1 MAIKKTTRRVTPS
14 TRVTASS
21 GISARRPMPARRPM
35 GYSAPRSINAGTS
48 ITAAGRSRMARP
60 STRIAASVNLNPQ
73 QKIFANQLMSNT
85 RRQMSIM
92 GATNTSNIMAR
103 PDFVEL
109 LPMFVQKLLV
119 LDVFGSVAMKS
130 RQQIIPYFKFIAENT
145 KGETAKG
152 TILSSAFVNRQ
163 GMDPNFTGRIVKNE
177 AVAFSGNAGTIA
189 YTPILPGSVTLEITN
204 SNDSVTKLIDNGN
217 GGFVDASSGAASAV
231 TINYATGAIGSL
243 AGTEKGVAATYEY
256 DNETVGPD
264 ADGNYGAKMAKGY
277 LELDEINLVAEAHQ
291 IASYWSIYSAF
302 AAQQEYGANIGEISK
317 EAAFSELTAE
327 INSYCFNE
335 LARAAQYKPEFNWD
349 ASLAFNGAVMP
360 SDFLNLFKFKL
371 DDAAN
376 EVFQATNL
384 ARPNRLIVGTKV
396 ASLISRLPGFTA
408 APAEEPVGPYKL
420 GTLDQYTIY
429 VDPYYDPNTWVMACK
444 GSDIRRSSALFGE
457 YMPMMKTDDIGLAN
471 ASVQSGFATMYA
483 TKIVNPATVV
493 SGKVLGAF

>member
-21 GISARRPMPARRPM
+21 GLYARRPM

-60 STRIAASVNLNPQ
+60 SSRIAASVDLNPQ
-73 QKIFANQLMSNT
+73 QRIFANQLMSNA

-92 GATNTSNIMAR
+92 GATNTSNIMAK

-145 KGETAKG
+145 KGETAAG

-163 GMDPNFTGRIVKNE
+163 GMDPNFTGRVVKNE
-177 AVAFSGNAGTIA
+177 TVTISSNAGTIA
-189 YTPILPGSVTLEITN
+189 YTPILPGSVSIVLGGA
-204 SNDSVTKLIDNGN
+204 KYIDNGN
-217 GGFVDASSGAASAV
+217 GGFLDVSGDPLENAA
-231 TINYATGAIGSL
+231 INYATGVVSGSAITGENF
-243 AGTEKGVAATYEY
+243 TATYEY

-264 ADGNYGAKMAKGY
+264 AAGNYGAKMAKGY
-277 LELDEINLVAEAHQ
+277 LQLDEINLVAEAHE

-327 INSYCFNE
+327 INSYCFNQ
-335 LARAAQYKPEFNWD
+335 LAAAAQYKPQFNWD

>member
-14 TRVTASS
+14 TPVTASR
-21 GISARRPMPARRPM
+21 SAQRSSRI

-60 STRIAASVNLNPQ
+60 VARQSVAASIQLTPA
-73 QKIFANQLMSNT
+73 QKIFANQLISNT
-85 RRQMSIM
+85 KKMTAITA
-92 GATNTSNIMAR
+92 ATNTSNIMAK
-103 PDFVEL
+103 PDFIEL
-109 LPMFVQKLLV
+109 LPLFVQKLLV

-152 TILSSAFVNRQ
+152 GILSSAFVNRQ
-163 GMDPNFTGRIVKNE
+163 GYDPNFTGRVVKNE
-177 AVAFSGNAGTIA
+177 TVANNALA
-189 YTPILPGSVTLEITN
+189 YTPILPGSVSFE
-204 SNDSVTKLIDNGN
+204 VTTSGTTTKYIDNGS
-217 GGFVDASSGAASAV
+217 GEIVPAAGGAAAG
-231 TINYATGAIGSL
+231 TINYATGAIGTLTGDSI
-243 AGTEKGVAATYEY
+243 KATYEY

-264 ADGNYGAKMAKGY
+264 QNGQYGAKMAKGY
-277 LELDEINLVAEAHQ
+277 LQLDEINLVAEAHQ

-327 INSYCFNE
+327 INSYCFNQ
-335 LARAAQYKPEFNWD
+335 LAAAATYAPQYNWD

-376 EVFQATNL
+376 SVYQATNL

-396 ASLISRLPGFTA
+396 ASLISRLPGFVA
-408 APAEEPVGPYKL
+408 ASTEEPVGPYKL

-444 GSDIRRSSALFGE
+444 SNDIRRNSALYGE
-457 YMPMMKTDDIGLAN
+457 YMPMMKTEDIGLAN
-471 ASVQSGFATMYA
+471 ASVQSGYATMYA
-483 TKIVNPATVV
+483 TKIINPATVV

>member
-21 GISARRPMPARRPM
+21 GLYARRPMPARRPM

-60 STRIAASVNLNPQ
+60 ATRVAASAQLNPQ
-73 QKIFANQLMSNT
+73 QRIFANQLMSNT

-92 GATNTSNIMAR
+92 GATNTSNIMAK

-130 RQQIIPYFKFIAENT
+130 RQQIIPYFKFIAENA

-152 TILSSAFVNRQ
+152 AILSSAFVNRQ

-177 AVAFSGNAGTIA
+177 AVAVSGTAGTIA
-189 YTPILPGSVTLEITN
+189 YTPIFPGSVTLEVTA
-204 SNDSVTKLIDNGN
+204 SGGTVTKLIDDGQ
-217 GGFVDASSGAASAV
+217 GGFVEADGSASS
-231 TINYATGAIGSL
+231 IKIDYATGALTALTSGDAVS
-243 AGTEKGVAATYEY
+243 ATYEY

-264 ADGNYGAKMAKGY
+264 QNGQYGAKMAKGY
-277 LELDEINLVAEAHQ
+277 LQLDEINLVAEAHE

-327 INSYCFNE
+327 INSFCFNE
-335 LARAAQYKPEFNWD
+335 LAKAAQYKPQFNWD

-376 EVFQATNL
+376 SVYQATNL

-396 ASLISRLPGFTA
+396 ASLISRLPGFSA

>member
-14 TRVTASS
+14 SITASS
-21 GISARRPMPARRPM
+21 RMSRPSRI

-48 ITAAGRSRMARP
+48 ITAAGRSRKARP
-60 STRIAASVNLNPQ
+60 IARQSVEASLNLTPEQ
-73 QKIFANQLMSNT
+73 RIFANQLIANT
-85 RRQMSIM
+85 RKMSAITA
-92 GATNTSNIMAR
+92 ATNTSNIMAK

-145 KGETAKG
+145 KGETKAG
-152 TILSSAFVNRQ
+152 DILSSAFVNRQ
-163 GMDPNFTGRIVKNE
+163 GYDPNFTGRVVKNE
-177 AVAFSGNAGTIA
+177 TVANGTLA
-189 YTPILPGSVTLEITN
+189 YTPILPGSV
-204 SNDSVTKLIDNGN
+204 SFAVTT
-217 GGFVDASSGAASAV
+217 GGTTTKYVDDGAGDIIPVGGGASAGS
-231 TINYATGAIGSL
+231 INYATGVITTLTGDEVL
-243 AGTEKGVAATYEY
+243 ATYEY

-264 ADGNYGAKMAKGY
+264 AAGNYGAKMAKGY
-277 LELDEINLVAEAHQ
+277 LKLDEINMIAEAHE

-327 INSYCFNE
+327 INSYCFNQ
-335 LARAAQYKPEFNWD
+335 LAAAATYAPQYNWD

-376 EVFQATNL
+376 SVYQATNL

-396 ASLISRLPGFTA
+396 ASLISRLPGFVA
-408 APAEEPVGPYKL
+408 ASAEDPVGPYKL

-429 VDPYYDPNTWVMACK
+429 VDPYYDPNTWVMCCK
-444 GSDIRRSSALFGE
+444 SNDIRRSSALYGE

>member
-21 GISARRPMPARRPM
+21 GLYARRPMPARRPM

-60 STRIAASVNLNPQ
+60 ATRVAASAQLNPQ
-73 QKIFANQLMSNT
+73 QRIFANQLMSNT

-145 KGETAKG
+145 KGETKG
-152 TILSSAFVNRQ
+152 GDILSSAFVNRQ

-177 AVAFSGNAGTIA
+177 AVAVSGTDGVIA
-189 YTPILPGSVTLEITN
+189 YTPILPGSVTLEVTA
-204 SNDSVTKLIDNGN
+204 SGGTVTKLIDDGN
-217 GGFVDASSGAASAV
+217 GGFVPATGSGTSSV

-243 AGTEKGVAATYEY
+243 TSGDTVSATYEY

-264 ADGNYGAKMAKGY
+264 AAGNYGAKMAKGY
-277 LELDEINLVAEAHQ
+277 LQLDEINLVAEAHE

-335 LARAAQYKPEFNWD
+335 LARAAQYKPQFNWD

-376 EVFQATNL
+376 SVYQATNL

>member
-14 TRVTASS
+14 ASVTASS
-21 GISARRPMPARRPM
+21 RLNRPSRI

-60 STRIAASVNLNPQ
+60 IARQSVAASVQLTPEQ
-73 QKIFANQLMSNT
+73 RIFANQLIANT
-85 RRQMSIM
+85 RKLTSITA
-92 GATNTSNIMAR
+92 ATNTSNIIAK

-109 LPMFVQKLLV
+109 LPIFVQKLLV
-119 LDVFGSVAMKS
+119 EDVFGSVAMKS
-130 RQQIIPYFKFIAENT
+130 RQQIIPYFKVIAENT

-152 TILSSAFVNRQ
+152 DILSSAFVNRQ
-163 GMDPNFTGRIVKNE
+163 GYDPNFTGRVIKSE
-177 AVAFSGNAGTIA
+177 AVANSTLA
-189 YTPILPGSVTLEITN
+189 YTPVLPGSVTISDGTDLY
-204 SNDSVTKLIDNGN
+204 IDNGA
-217 GGFVDASSGAASAV
+217 GSLIKKSDSSTAG
-231 TINYATGAIGSL
+231 TINYATGAIGTL
-243 AGTEKGVAATYEY
+243 TGTLSATYEY

-264 ADGNYGAKMAKGY
+264 DAGNYGAKMGKIY
-277 LELDEINLVAEAHQ
+277 LQLDEINLVAEAHEL
-291 IASYWSIYSAF
+291 ASYWSIYSAF

-327 INSYCFNE
+327 INSFCFNE
-335 LARAAQYKPEFNWD
+335 LAKAATYAPQYNWD

-376 EVFQATNL
+376 SVYQATNL

-396 ASLISRLPGFTA
+396 ASLISRLPGFVA
-408 APAEEPVGPYKL
+408 ASNEETVGPYKL

-429 VDPYYDPNTWVMACK
+429 VDPFYDPNTWVMCAK
-444 GSDIRRSSALFGE
+444 SNDIRRNSALMGI
-457 YMPMMKTDDIGLAN
+457 YMPMVKTDDIGLAN
-471 ASVQSGFATMYA
+471 ASVQSGYATMYA
-483 TKIVNPATVV
+483 TKVINPATVV

>member
-14 TRVTASS
+14 TSINAS
-21 GISARRPMPARRPM
+21 RRIHRPASRI

-60 STRIAASVNLNPQ
+60 VARQSSVAASVQLTPEQ
-73 QKIFANQLMSNT
+73 RIFANQLISNT
-85 RRQMSIM
+85 RRMSTITA
-92 GATNTSNIMAR
+92 ATNTSNIIAK

-145 KGETAKG
+145 KGETKAG
-152 TILSSAFVNRQ
+152 DILSSAFVNRQ
-163 GMDPNFTGRIVKNE
+163 GYDPNFTGRVVKNE
-177 AVAFSGNAGTIA
+177 AVANSAIA
-189 YTPILPGSVTLEITN
+189 YTPILPGSVTISDGTDSYIDDGMGNLIKKSDS
-204 SNDSVTKLIDNGN
+204 SNAG
-217 GGFVDASSGAASAV
+217 
-231 TINYATGAIGSL
+231 TINYATGAIGTL
-243 AGTEKGVAATYEY
+243 TGTLTATYEY

-264 ADGNYGAKMAKGY
+264 QNGQYGAKMAKGY
-277 LELDEINLVAEAHQ
+277 LQLDEINLIAEAHE
-291 IASYWSIYSAF
+291 IASCWSIYSAF

-327 INSYCFNE
+327 INSFCFNE
-335 LARAAQYKPEFNWD
+335 LLKAATYAPQYNWD

-376 EVFQATNL
+376 SVYQATNL

-396 ASLISRLPGFTA
+396 ASLISRLPGFVA
-408 APAEEPVGPYKL
+408 AANEEPVGPYKL

-444 GSDIRRSSALFGE
+444 STDLRRNSCLYGE
-457 YMPMMKTDDIGLAN
+457 YMPMIKTDDIGLAN
-471 ASVQSGFATMYA
+471 ASVQSGYCTMYA
-483 TKIVNPATVV
+483 TKVINPATVV

>member
-14 TRVTASS
+14 ASVTASS
-21 GISARRPMPARRPM
+21 RLNRPSRI

-60 STRIAASVNLNPQ
+60 IARQSVAASVQLTPEQ
-73 QKIFANQLMSNT
+73 RIFANQLIANT
-85 RRQMSIM
+85 RKLTSITA
-92 GATNTSNIMAR
+92 ATNTSNIIAK

-109 LPMFVQKLLV
+109 LPIFVQKLLV
-119 LDVFGSVAMKS
+119 EDVFGSVAMKS
-130 RQQIIPYFKFIAENT
+130 RQQIIPYFKVIAENT

-152 TILSSAFVNRQ
+152 DILSSAFVNRQ
-163 GMDPNFTGRIVKNE
+163 GYDPNFTGRVIKSE
-177 AVAFSGNAGTIA
+177 AVANSTLA
-189 YTPILPGSVTLEITN
+189 YTPVLPGSVTISDGTDLY
-204 SNDSVTKLIDNGN
+204 IDNGA
-217 GGFVDASSGAASAV
+217 GSLIKKSDSSTAG
-231 TINYATGAIGSL
+231 TINYATGAIGTL
-243 AGTEKGVAATYEY
+243 TGTLSATYEY

-264 ADGNYGAKMAKGY
+264 DAGNYGAKMGKIY
-277 LELDEINLVAEAHQ
+277 LQLDEINLVAEAHEL
-291 IASYWSIYSAF
+291 ASYWSIYSAF

-327 INSYCFNE
+327 INSFCFNE
-335 LARAAQYKPEFNWD
+335 LAKAATYAPQYNWD

-376 EVFQATNL
+376 SVYQATNL

-396 ASLISRLPGFTA
+396 ASLISRLPGFVA
-408 APAEEPVGPYKL
+408 ASNEETVGPYKL

-429 VDPYYDPNTWVMACK
+429 VDPFYDPNTWVMCAK
-444 GSDIRRSSALFGE
+444 SNDIRRNSALMGI
-457 YMPMMKTDDIGLAN
+457 YMPMVKTDDIGLAN
-471 ASVQSGFATMYA
+471 ASVQSGYATMYA
-483 TKIVNPATVV
+483 TKIINPATVV

>member
-1 MAIKKTTRRVTPS
+1 
-14 TRVTASS
+14 
-21 GISARRPMPARRPM
+21 
-35 GYSAPRSINAGTS
+35 
-48 ITAAGRSRMARP
+48 
-60 STRIAASVNLNPQ
+60 
-73 QKIFANQLMSNT
+73 
-85 RRQMSIM
+85 M
-92 GATNTSNIMAR
+92 GATNTSNIIAK

-152 TILSSAFVNRQ
+152 TVLSSAFVNRQ
-163 GMDPNFTGRIVKNE
+163 GMDPNFTGRVIRNE
-177 AVAFSGNAGTIA
+177 AVANSTLA
-189 YTPILPGSVTLEITN
+189 YTPILPGSVSISDGTDTYI
-204 SNDSVTKLIDNGN
+204 DDGAGKLIKKSN
-217 GGFVDASSGAASAV
+217 SSE
-231 TINYATGAIGSL
+231 
-243 AGTEKGVAATYEY
+243 AGTIDYALGTIGTLTGTLSASYEY

-264 ADGNYGAKMAKGY
+264 QNGNYGAKMAKGY
-277 LELDEINLVAEAHQ
+277 LQLDEINLIAEAHE

-327 INSYCFNE
+327 INSYCFNQ
-335 LARAAQYKPEFNWD
+335 LAAAATYAPQYNWD

-376 EVFQATNL
+376 AVFQATNL
-384 ARPNRLIVGTKV
+384 ARPNRIICGTKV
-396 ASLISRLPGFTA
+396 ASLISRLPGFVA
-408 APAEEPVGPYKL
+408 ASNEEPVGPYKL

-429 VDPYYDPNTWVMACK
+429 VDPYYDVNTWVMCCK
-444 GSDIRRSSALFGE
+444 SNDIRRNSALYGE
-457 YMPMMKTDDIGLAN
+457 YMPMIKTDDIGLAN

-483 TKIVNPATVV
+483 TKIVNPNTIV

>member
-14 TRVTASS
+14 ASVMAS
-21 GISARRPMPARRPM
+21 RRIGAPARRV

-60 STRIAASVNLNPQ
+60 VARQSSIAASVQLTPEQ
-73 QKIFANQLMSNT
+73 RIFANQLISNT
-85 RRQMSIM
+85 RRMAVM
-92 GATNTSNIMAR
+92 GATNTSNIIAK

-145 KGETAKG
+145 KGETAAG

-163 GMDPNFTGRIVKNE
+163 GLDANFTGRVVKNE
-177 AVAFSGNAGTIA
+177 TVANSTIA
-189 YTPILPGSVTLEITN
+189 YTPILPGSVTISDGTDAYIDDGMGNLIKKSDS
-204 SNDSVTKLIDNGN
+204 SNAG
-217 GGFVDASSGAASAV
+217 
-231 TINYATGAIGSL
+231 TINYATGAIGTL
-243 AGTEKGVAATYEY
+243 VGTLTATYEY

-264 ADGNYGAKMAKGY
+264 ANGQYGAKMAKGY
-277 LELDEINLVAEAHQ
+277 LQLDEINLIAEAHE

-327 INSYCFNE
+327 INSYCFNQ
-335 LARAAQYKPEFNWD
+335 LAAAATYAPQYNWD

-376 EVFQATNL
+376 SVFQATNL

-396 ASLISRLPGFTA
+396 ASLISRLPGFTSA
-408 APAEEPVGPYKL
+408 SNEEPVGPYKL
-420 GTLDQYTIY
+420 GTLDQYTVY
-429 VDPYYDPNTWVMACK
+429 VDPYYDVNTWVMCCK
-444 GSDIRRSSALFGE
+444 SNDIRRNSALYGE
-457 YMPMMKTDDIGLAN
+457 YMPMIKTDDIGLAN

-483 TKIVNPATVV
+483 TKVINPATIV

>member
-14 TRVTASS
+14 TSINASR
-21 GISARRPMPARRPM
+21 GINRPARRV

-60 STRIAASVNLNPQ
+60 MSRVAASVQLTPEQ
-73 QKIFANQLMSNT
+73 RIFANQLVSNT
-85 RRQMSIM
+85 RRQSAIM
-92 GATNTSNIMAR
+92 GATNTSNIIAK

-145 KGETAKG
+145 KGETAAG
-152 TILSSAFVNRQ
+152 TVLSSAFVNRQ
-163 GMDPNFTGRIVKNE
+163 GMDPNFTGRVIRNE
-177 AVAFSGNAGTIA
+177 AVANSTLA
-189 YTPILPGSVTLEITN
+189 YTPILPGSVSISDGT
-204 SNDSVTKLIDNGN
+204 DVYIDDGN
-217 GGFVDASSGAASAV
+217 GQLIKKSDSSVAG
-231 TINYATGAIGSL
+231 TIDYAIGTI
-243 AGTEKGVAATYEY
+243 GTLTGTLSASYEY

-264 ADGNYGAKMAKGY
+264 QNGNYGAKMAKGY
-277 LELDEINLVAEAHQ
+277 LQLDEINLIAEAHE

-327 INSYCFNE
+327 INSYCFNQ
-335 LARAAQYKPEFNWD
+335 LAAAATYAPQYNWD

-376 EVFQATNL
+376 AVFQATNL
-384 ARPNRLIVGTKV
+384 ARPNRIICGTKV
-396 ASLISRLPGFTA
+396 ASLISRLPGFVA
-408 APAEEPVGPYKL
+408 ASNEEPVGPYKL

-429 VDPYYDPNTWVMACK
+429 VDPYYDVNTWVMCCK
-444 GSDIRRSSALFGE
+444 SNDIRRNSALYGE
-457 YMPMMKTDDIGLAN
+457 YMPMIKTDDIGLAN

-483 TKIVNPATVV
+483 TKIVNPNTIV

>member
-14 TRVTASS
+14 ASITAS
-21 GISARRPMPARRPM
+21 RRMPTRGV

-48 ITAAGRSRMARP
+48 ITAAGRSRAARP
-60 STRIAASVNLNPQ
+60 VARTTSIAASARLTPE
-73 QKIFANQLMSNT
+73 QKIFASQLAKNVRKQSSVMA
-85 RRQMSIM
+85 
-92 GATNTSNIMAR
+92 ATNTSNIMAK
-103 PDFVEL
+103 PDFMEL
-109 LPMFVQKLLV
+109 LPIFVQKLLV
-119 LDVFGSVAMKS
+119 EDVFGSVAMNS

-163 GMDPNFTGRIVKNE
+163 GLDANFTGRVIKNE
-177 AVAFSGNAGTIA
+177 AVAASTLA
-189 YTPILPGSVTLEITN
+189 YTPILPGSVSISDGTDIYL
-204 SNDSVTKLIDNGN
+204 DDGN
-217 GGFVDASSGAASAV
+217 GSLIKKSDSS
-231 TINYATGAIGSL
+231 T
-243 AGTEKGVAATYEY
+243 AGTIDYALGTITGVTGTLSATYEY

-264 ADGNYGAKMAKGY
+264 QNGEYGAKMAKGY
-277 LELDEINLVAEAHQ
+277 LDLDEINMVAEAHE
-291 IASYWSIYSAF
+291 IACYWSIYSAF
-302 AAQQEYGANIGEISK
+302 AAQQEYGANIGEIAK

-335 LARAAQYKPEFNWD
+335 LLKAASYKPQYNWD

-376 EVFQATNL
+376 AVYQATNL

-396 ASLISRLPGFTA
+396 ASLISRLPGFA
-408 APAEEPVGPYKL
+408 SAMPEEPVGPYKL

-429 VDPYYDPNTWVMACK
+429 VDPYYDVNTWVMACK
-444 GSDIRRSSALFGE
+444 SNDIRRNSALFGM
-457 YMPMMKTDDIGLAN
+457 YMPMVNTDAIGLAN
-471 ASVQSGFATMYA
+471 ASVQQGYATMYG
-483 TKIVNPATVV
+483 TKIVNPATVI

>member
-14 TRVTASS
+14 TRVEASS
-21 GISARRPMPARRPM
+21 RMNRPASRPMARPASRI

-60 STRIAASVNLNPQ
+60 VARQSVAASVQLTPEQ
-73 QKIFANQLMSNT
+73 RIFANQLISNT
-85 RRQMSIM
+85 RRLTSITA
-92 GATNTSNIMAR
+92 ATNTSNIIAK

-109 LPMFVQKLLV
+109 LPIFVQKLLV
-119 LDVFGSVAMKS
+119 EDVFGSVAMKS
-130 RQQIIPYFKFIAENT
+130 RQQIIPYFKVVAENT

-152 TILSSAFVNRQ
+152 TVLSSAFVNRQ
-163 GMDPNFTGRIVKNE
+163 GYDANFTGRVVKNE
-177 AVAFSGNAGTIA
+177 TVANATIA
-189 YTPILPGSVTLEITN
+189 YTPILPGSVSFE
-204 SNDSVTKLIDNGN
+204 VTTGGTTTKYVDDGAGN
-217 GGFVDASSGAASAV
+217 IVPVGGGAAAG
-231 TINYATGAIGSL
+231 TINYATGAIGTLTGDSI
-243 AGTEKGVAATYEY
+243 VASYEY

-264 ADGNYGAKMAKGY
+264 DAGNYGAKMGKIY
-277 LELDEINLVAEAHQ
+277 LQLDEINLIAEAHEL
-291 IASYWSIYSAF
+291 ASYWSIYSAF

-335 LARAAQYKPEFNWD
+335 LAKAATYAPQYNWD

-376 EVFQATNL
+376 SVYQATNL
-384 ARPNRLIVGTKV
+384 ARPNRLVVGTKV
-396 ASLISRLPGFTA
+396 ASLISRLPGFGA
-408 APAEEPVGPYKL
+408 ASNEETVGPYKL

-429 VDPYYDPNTWVMACK
+429 VDPYYDPNTWVMCSK
-444 GSDIRRSSALFGE
+444 SSDIRRNSALMGI
-457 YMPMMKTDDIGLAN
+457 YMPMCKTDDIGLAN
-471 ASVQSGFATMYA
+471 ASVQAGYCSMYA
-483 TKIVNPATVV
+483 TKVINPQTVV